1 MNAVVSKEIRLVSRP
16 VGMPTLENFE
26 LAEVTMPDLAE
37 GQILLCNRWLTV
49 DPYMRGRMYDTKS
62 YVPPFQIG
70 EALQGGAI
78 GEVVE
83 SRNDAFPTGTFVN
96 HMDGW
101 REYAI
106 TDGAMLQK
114 VDPDLAPL
122 QTYLGAMGMPGLTAY
137 GGLLTIGQ
145 PKEGETVF
153 VSAASGAVGQL
164 VCQIAKLKGC
174 RVVGSAGGKEK
185 CDWLTEVA
193 GIDAAVDYKACANQ
207 EELQAAVAAV
217 CPDGIDIYF
226 ENVGGDH
233 LITALNLANPWAR
246 FPMCGTISS
255 YNAMEKPDGI
265 WNLFNV
271 IGKRIRMEGFISFDY
286 IGMAEDFTRDMSGW
300 IKSGDIK
307 LKEDVIEGVENT
319 PQAFLNL
326 FTGGNFGKM
335 LVKLD

>member
-1 MNAVVSKEIRLVSRP
+1 MNAIVSKEIRLASRP
-16 VGMPTLENFE
+16 VGMPTADNFE
-26 LAEVTMPDLAE
+26 LAEVTMPDLADR
-37 GQILLCNRWLTV
+37 QVLIRNDWLTV
-49 DPYMRGRMYDTKS
+49 DPYMRGRMYDMKS

-70 EALQGGAI
+70 EPLQGGAV

-83 SRNDAFPTGTFVN
+83 SRNDAFPVGTFVN

-106 TDGAMLQK
+106 NDATMLQK
-114 VDPDLAPL
+114 IDPSLAPL
-122 QTYLGAMGMPGLTAY
+122 QTFLGALGMPGLTAY

-164 VCQIAKLKGC
+164 VCQIAKIKGC

-193 GIDAAVDYKACANQ
+193 GIDAAVDYKACATQ
-207 EELQAAVAAV
+207 GELQAAVAEA
-217 CPDGIDIYF
+217 CPKGIDIYF

-233 LITALNLANPWAR
+233 LTTALNLANPWAR
-246 FPMCGTISS
+246 IPMCGTIST
-255 YNAMEKPDGI
+255 YNAMEKPEGI
-265 WNLFNV
+265 SNLSMV

-286 IGMAEDFTRDMSGW
+286 IGMADDFTRDMAGW
-300 IKSGDIK
+300 IKSGEVK
-307 LKEDVIEGVENT
+307 LKEDVVEGVENT
-319 PQAFLNL
+319 PQAFMNL

-335 LVKLD
+335 LVKV